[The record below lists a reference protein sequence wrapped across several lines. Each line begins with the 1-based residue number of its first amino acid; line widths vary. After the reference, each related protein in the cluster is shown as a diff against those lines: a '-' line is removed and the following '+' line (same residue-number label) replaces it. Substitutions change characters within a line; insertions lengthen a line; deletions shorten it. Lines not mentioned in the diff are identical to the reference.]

1 MPGLCIALKSGGGMG
16 IFGLGRRENEFCFIE
31 LFMSLSAAAAA
42 AKEEEEEVLP
52 PGGCLQVGFG
62 QIRAASLMGEGKR
75 GKDGR
80 RRRIRRIFGVNT
92 KKKLVNPCWA
102 RGGGDKWRKTANMN
116 WWGGEEEGQM
126 MNEKKNGGGGKNNV
140 YEKKA
145 ETGGHCCR
153 T

>member
-16 IFGLGRRENEFCFIE
+16 IFGLGGRENEFCFIE
-31 LFMSLSAAAAA
+31 LFMSLSAVAVA
-42 AKEEEEEVLP
+42 EEEEEVLP

-116 WWGGEEEGQM
+116 WWGGEEEEGQM